1 MKTKL
6 AYSLLSLL
14 LTLPMI
20 AKERFQLI
28 HDHSF
33 ENRLSSKVNLENS
46 AAIASDMR
54 GQIYIIDRGRHQLL
68 QFYPDSMEIFSVGGF
83 GQSLEEFDDPRDL
96 SVTTLDVFVADYNNS
111 RISRFDRELNA
122 LSELRSIQDPPFDF
136 DRVLS
141 VAVSSQLDLFLLEDG
156 SKKIIKFDRFSTPTV
171 TFGGIFETYGQL
183 LDPRHIELD
192 GKSRLFVS
200 DPAQGAIVVFDYLGN
215 FLRNLEHPELTQP
228 QALHWSANDMLFAT
242 DSESANIFLFTKSL
256 SFIQSLTVNTNG
268 EKIVDITSWRD
279 PSTKEEHIF
288 ILLPES
294 CLRYTL
300 AAASHNES
308 H

>member
-6 AYSLLSLL
+6 ASLL
-14 LTLPMI
+14 LLLLLLPSL
-20 AKERFQLI
+20 AARERFKLI
-28 HDHSF
+28 YDHSF
-33 ENRLSSKVNLENS
+33 ETRLASKVNLESS

-54 GQIYIIDRGRHQLL
+54 GMIYIVDRGRHQLL
-68 QFYPDSMEIFSVGGF
+68 QFHPDSMEIASVGGF

-122 LSELRSIQDPPFDF
+122 LSELRSVQDPPFDF
-136 DRVLS
+136 DRALS
-141 VAVSSQLDLFLLEDG
+141 VAVSSQLDLFILEDG
-156 SKKIIKFDRFSTPTV
+156 SKKIIKFDRFSSPTV
-171 TFGGIFETYGQL
+171 TFGGIFETFGQL
-183 LDPRHIELD
+183 LDPRQIELD

-200 DPAQGAIVVFDYLGN
+200 DPAQGAIIVFDYLGN
-215 FLRNLEHPELTQP
+215 FLRNLEHPDLAQP
-228 QALHWSANDMLFAT
+228 KALHWSANKVLFAT
-242 DSESANIFLFTKSL
+242 DSESANIFLFSESL

-268 EKIVDITSWRD
+268 EAIVDITSWRD
-279 PSTKEEHIF
+279 TSSKKEYVY

-294 CLRYTL
+294 CLRYELT
-300 AAASHNES
+300 AAVH